1 MRVRRVV
8 AVLLFPV
15 VGVLSHAAPQSP
27 ENPERLWPRGF
38 TTSLQNVADPAPLLR
53 ALGTRADS
61 RAYRRLGRTAPAKL
75 AAAVPTSRRNER
87 SLADDPIAAAA
98 GVTEYAVS
106 LAASP
111 RRQNILVSAHVAS
124 SPNEPRTWC
133 DVRRSL
139 DRGRTWSAPVPLPTL
154 TPASAC
160 DVPVLAY
167 SPDGRTLYAA
177 YRDFKAGFEI
187 LDPPSGGGTRR
198 RIFQDDDVVVSR
210 SEDDGRTWSPS
221 VPAIEGDRWSFVR
234 QCAPACEV
242 AEIDPGENL
251 DRPQLATGSGQGG
264 ESWAY
269 VTAARVAFLQPEGTP
284 PTSILFARSG
294 DRGRTWDPRVVL
306 EDGAASAE
314 PGLPGPTA
322 EVVVQGSRAA
332 AAGHGVLVAWYHSG
346 TDGPRA
352 GAFEIRTRW
361 SGDNGASW
369 DEVVVAAFGE
379 LELGATLGPVT
390 ALRGRSWWAAMFPA
404 VALDGRGGAH
414 VAFTHDPDPAAGS
427 AEEGDIRHVASP
439 HRPYR
444 AWSSPVTVNDDGPG
458 RAQGFPALAT
468 RSQGRT
474 ALVEIAWEDSRLAD
488 ADNARYDVF
497 HSRLILGRRPWWS
510 PNRRVSDVSSLQS
523 VNATG
528 ERTALAA
535 NDSGIVYAAW
545 TDRRDSAGLS
555 DVVSDVY
562 GSRVGVGW

>member
-1 MRVRRVV
+1 MHARRVV

-15 VGVLSHAAPQSP
+15 VGAVSHAAPRSP
-27 ENPERLWPRGF
+27 ENPESLWPRGF

-53 ALGTRADS
+53 ALDTRWDS
-61 RAYRRLGRTAPAKL
+61 RAGRRLRRIAPAKVAV
-75 AAAVPTSRRNER
+75 AAQTCGRNER
-87 SLADDPIAAAA
+87 FLADDPIAAAA
-98 GVTEYAVS
+98 GVTEYAAS

-133 DVRRSL
+133 EVRRSL

-154 TPASAC
+154 TPTSAC

-167 SPDGRTLYAA
+167 SHDGRTLYAA
-177 YRDFKAGFEI
+177 FRDFKAGFEV
-187 LDPPSGGGTRR
+187 LPPPPGGGTRR

-210 SEDDGRTWSPS
+210 SEDDGRTWSLP
-221 VPAIEGDRWSFVR
+221 VFAIEGDGWSFVR

-242 AEIDPGENL
+242 VEIDPGENL
-251 DRPQLATGSGQGG
+251 DRPQLATGGG
-264 ESWAY
+264 EGADGWAY
-269 VTAARVAFLQPEGTP
+269 ATATRVAFLQPEGTP
-284 PTSILFARSG
+284 PTSILFARSR
-294 DRGRTWDPRVVL
+294 DWGRTWDPRVAL
-306 EDGAASAE
+306 ADGAAAAA

-332 AAGHGVLVAWYHSG
+332 AAGNGVLVAWYHSG
-346 TDGPRA
+346 TDGPRT

-414 VAFTHDPDPAAGS
+414 VAYTHDPDPAAGS
-427 AEEGDIRHVASP
+427 PEEGDIRHVASP
-439 HRPYR
+439 LRPYR

-458 RAQGFPALAT
+458 RAQGFPSLAT
-468 RSQGRT
+468 RRLGRT

-488 ADNARYDVF
+488 GDNARYDVF
-497 HSRLILGRRPWWS
+497 HAQLILDRRPWWS
-510 PNRRVSDVSSLQS
+510 SNRRVSDVSSLQS

-535 NDSGIVYAAW
+535 NDSGVVYAVW
-545 TDRRDSAGLS
+545 TDRRDSASLT
-555 DVVSDVY
+555 DVESDVY
-562 GSRVGVGW
+562 GSRVGIR